1 MMKGLN
7 IQFDDDDNV
16 VISNTSEDGDNKDW
30 DRCTMML
37 LNWPVVVAITG

>member
-1 MMKGLN
+1 MMKRLN
-7 IQFDDDDNV
+7 IQFDDYDNV

-30 DRCTMML
+30 DRCTML